1 VTVRV
6 EHVMGIP
13 VVVEVPDPP
22 DGAIDAVFEWLR
34 DVDRRFSPY
43 REDSEVARIARGEL
57 AARDAHRD
65 IRRVLACCERLR
77 AATGGC
83 FDAWAGGRLD
93 PSGLVKGW
101 AVDRG
106 AVLLGA
112 AGARRYLINAGG
124 DVRAGGGPWRVGIQ
138 HPRRRDR
145 IAAVLEL
152 TDGGVATSGTYERGG
167 HIVDPRTGQPARG
180 ALSVTVAGPDL
191 ATADAYATAAF
202 VMGEGGV
209 RWLAAQRGYAG
220 LAILPADRVLA
231 TAGFGRYVGRR
242 GGGRRER
249 ERASEPGSGL
259 GWGSGGGGGGGG
271 GGRRAAARSRSSARP
286 TA

>member
-1 VTVRV
+1 
-6 EHVMGIP
+6 MGMP
-13 VVVEVPDPP
+13 VVVEVRDPP
-22 DGAIDAVFEWLR
+22 AGAIDAVFEWLR
-34 DVDRRFSPY
+34 CVDGRFSPY

-65 IRRVLACCERLR
+65 VRRVLASCERLR

-101 AVDRG
+101 AVDR
-106 AVLLGA
+106 AAARLAA
-112 AGARRYLINAGG
+112 AGVRRYLINAGG
-124 DVRAGGGPWRVGIQ
+124 DVRAGGGPWRVGIR
-138 HPRRRDR
+138 HPRRPDR
-145 IAAVLEL
+145 IAAVVEV
-152 TDGGVATSGTYERGG
+152 TDGAIATSGAYERGD
-167 HIVDPRTGQPARG
+167 HILDPRIGRPARG

-191 ATADAYATAAF
+191 ATADAYATAVF
-202 VMGEGGV
+202 VMGEGGP

-220 LAILPADRVLA
+220 LAILPGGRVLA
-231 TAGFGRYVGRR
+231 TPGFGRYVGRR

-249 ERASEPGSGL
+249 ERASEPGSGF
-259 GWGSGGGGGGGG
+259 GWGSGGGGGGG